1 MDWIERMLGIRPDG
15 GSGAVEVTFFCAIVA
30 VPLLIL
36 GRHRP
41 SQRRARPG

>member
-15 GSGAVEVTFFCAIVA
+15 GSGAVEVIIFCAIVA
-30 VPLLIL
+30 VALLTL
-36 GRHRP
+36 GRHRR